1 MRIRESLAAIIMLSS
16 VALTAGA
23 ETSVTATVEGSL
35 IPVQLAGMTFDP
47 SEPDTVTL
55 LFADGNI
62 IKADLA
68 AVTVTLDHSGSSAI
82 EEIVSDPSAAPGVYN
97 LRGQRIADTPDG
109 LAPGIY
115 ISGGVKILV
124 K

>member
-1 MRIRESLAAIIMLSS
+1 MLSS

-23 ETSVTATVEGSL
+23 ESSVTATVEGSQ

-55 LFADGNI
+55 LFADGNT

-68 AVTVTLDHSGSSAI
+68 AVTVTLDHSGSSSI
-82 EEIVSDPSAAPGVYN
+82 EEILTDPYAAPGVYN